1 MSSSSVTGAD
11 KPRLFFVGVGNMG
24 NPMAA
29 NLIRAGYPL
38 CVFDKATEK
47 TANLVS
53 LGARRVDTLAEGAAQ
68 CDVVITSLP
77 GPPQVREVMFGEQGL
92 LALLPR
98 GASIIDTTT
107 SAADLAR
114 ELNDQAQ
121 QRGIDYLEAPI
132 TNAIDAAAEGRLSI
146 FVGGD
151 AQCFAKQKPLFD
163 VLGNKVFHVGAH
175 GNGATIKLLTNLL
188 WFVSAAAIGEG
199 LMLGAKAGV
208 PLETVWE
215 AIKSSAGNSWVA
227 EHDVPSIFAGHYDPS
242 FSLALCC
249 KDLGLVNDIARS
261 QGYELTMG
269 KFVESLF
276 REAMEKYGE
285 SAAELHVVKLLEERA
300 GLLLRPPH
308 GHLRREHRALG
319 LVRRST

>member
-1 MSSSSVTGAD
+1 MSASGITGAG

-24 NPMAA
+24 NPMCA
-29 NLIRAGYPL
+29 NLIRAGYPV

-47 TANLVS
+47 TANLVA
-53 LGARRVDTLAEGAAQ
+53 LGAQGVASLSEGAAQ

-77 GPPQVREVMFGEQGL
+77 GPAQVREVMLGEQGL
-92 LALLPR
+92 IALLAP
-98 GASIIDTTT
+98 GTTLIDTST

-114 ELNDQAQ
+114 ELVALAK
-121 QRGIDYLEAPI
+121 QRGIDFLEAPI

-151 AQCFAKQKPLFD
+151 AHCFARHKSLFD
-163 VLGNKVFHVGAH
+163 VLGNKVFHVGAP

-188 WFVSAAAIGEG
+188 WFVGAAAIGEA

-208 PLETVWE
+208 PLDTVRE
-215 AIKSSAGNSWVA
+215 AITSSAGNSWVA

-249 KDLGLVNDIARS
+249 KDLGLVNEIARS

-269 KFVESLF
+269 TFVEKLF
-276 REAMEKYGE
+276 REAMDTYGE

-308 GHLRREHRALG
+308 GQPLAT
-319 LVRRST
+319 S

>member
-1 MSSSSVTGAD
+1 MSASGITGAG

-24 NPMAA
+24 NPMCA
-29 NLIRAGYPL
+29 NLIRAGYPV

-47 TANLVS
+47 TANLVA
-53 LGARRVDTLAEGAAQ
+53 LGAQGVASLSKGAAQ

-77 GPPQVREVMFGEQGL
+77 GPAQVREFMLGEQGL
-92 LALLPR
+92 IALLAP
-98 GASIIDTTT
+98 GTTLIDTST

-114 ELNDQAQ
+114 ELSALAK
-121 QRGIDYLEAPI
+121 QRDIDFLEAPI

-151 AQCFAKQKPLFD
+151 AHCFARHKPLFD
-163 VLGNKVFHVGAH
+163 VLGNKVFHVGAP

-188 WFVSAAAIGEG
+188 WFVGAAAIGEA

-208 PLETVWE
+208 PLDTVRE
-215 AIKSSAGNSWVA
+215 AITSSAGNSWVA

-249 KDLGLVNDIARS
+249 KDLGLVNEIARS

-269 KFVESLF
+269 TFVEKLF
-276 REAMEKYGE
+276 REAMDTYGE

-308 GHLRREHRALG
+308 GQPLAT
-319 LVRRST
+319 S

>member
-1 MSSSSVTGAD
+1 MSSTSVTGAD

-38 CVFDKATEK
+38 CVFDKSPEK

-114 ELNDQAQ
+114 ELNDKAQ

-188 WFVSAAAIGEG
+188 CAVLASDVVG
-199 LMLGAKAGV
+199 
-208 PLETVWE
+208 
-215 AIKSSAGNSWVA
+215 SW
-227 EHDVPSIFAGHYDPS
+227 
-242 FSLALCC
+242 
-249 KDLGLVNDIARS
+249 
-261 QGYELTMG
+261 
-269 KFVESLF
+269 
-276 REAMEKYGE
+276 
-285 SAAELHVVKLLEERA
+285 
-300 GLLLRPPH
+300 
-308 GHLRREHRALG
+308 
-319 LVRRST
+319 

>member
-1 MSSSSVTGAD
+1 MNASKNNAVT

-29 NLIRAGYPL
+29 NLVKAGYEVS
-38 CVFDKATEK
+38 VFDRVTDK
-47 TANLVS
+47 TTNLVR
-53 LGARRVDTLAEGAAQ
+53 LGAKRVVSLAEGAKDA
-68 CDVVITSLP
+68 DVVMTSLP
-77 GPPQVREVMFGEQGL
+77 GPPQVKEVMLGEDGL
-92 LALLPR
+92 IASMRP
-98 GASIIDTTT
+98 GATIIDTTT
-107 SAADLAR
+107 SAVDLVKALV
-114 ELNDQAQ
+114 EASK
-121 QRGIDYLEAPI
+121 QRGIDFLEAPV

-151 AQCFAKQKPLFD
+151 LAVFEKHRPIFD
-163 VLGNKVFHVGAH
+163 VLATKIFHVGAP

-208 PLETVWE
+208 PLPVVWE

-227 EHDVPSIFAGHYDPS
+227 EHDVPSIFAGNYDPS

-249 KDLGLVNDIARS
+249 KDLGLINDIARS

-276 REAMEKYGE
+276 QEAALTYGD
-285 SAAELHVVKLLEERA
+285 SAAELHVVKLLEDRV
-300 GLLLRPPH
+300 GMLLRPPH
-308 GHLRREHRALG
+308 GEP
-319 LVRRST
+319 VTSSTPK